1 MYKKPALEAFP
12 YVEPNCKSKN
22 NSWLRGHRRHD
33 CHGDPAKRP
42 GVLRAEERLR
52 RLQPIVRLRRNAFL
66 RSQKITSARPN
77 KNPRRTII
85 AAGYCFV

>member
-1 MYKKPALEAFP
+1 MYKNPALEAFP

-42 GVLRAEERLR
+42 GVLRAEEN
-52 RLQPIVRLRRNAFL
+52 LQPL

-77 KNPRRTII
+77 KNPRRAII
-85 AAGYCFV
+85 AAGYFFV